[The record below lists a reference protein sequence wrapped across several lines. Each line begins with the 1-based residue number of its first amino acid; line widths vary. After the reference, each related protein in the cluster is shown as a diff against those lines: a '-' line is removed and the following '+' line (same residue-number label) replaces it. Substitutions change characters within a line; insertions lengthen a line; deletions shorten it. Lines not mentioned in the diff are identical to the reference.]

1 MVLKNNRSK
10 LISIFNEALNETNY
24 SDINSE
30 TIELPEV
37 VIYYLLDNI
46 ASKNELLREVKNH
59 LDKQQLF
66 FERLEKNL
74 DKQQLVFERLEKK
87 TKNIIDMRTSKLKE
101 AFTEVNFFR
110 GDEEDYHL
118 KIINIDV
125 T

>member
-59 LDKQQLF
+59 LDKQQL
-66 FERLEKNL
+66 
-74 DKQQLVFERLEKK
+74 VFERLEKK